1 MRKKDL
7 LAALGAAS
15 LLLLA
20 GACGKLPGNGAGAGN
35 APAGGEVLL
44 KVSLGN
50 PPGTKVAAQTLV
62 NERMIRNVQIFVFR
76 AGSGTDAGN
85 LEISASSGFD
95 GEMEVGSGAYSGLTL
110 KCSTGEREIWAVVND
125 SADRTVGPDAV
136 ATKTELL
143 ALRHELKDARSDK
156 LLMVGGVTRT
166 LQMGTEEVELPVRRL
181 AASVI
186 LESVKND
193 FLSPA
198 YQKNGTFRVEDCY
211 LINVPGR
218 TDFGGTLEAS
228 TLQEEDWY
236 ARMGAET
243 GSPRGELVYDHPE
256 TPKIVDYGSS
266 DTTPHTFYAYP
277 NNCEFSEDASWS
289 PRATLLVLEASL
301 FNGAD
306 WVKYYYP
313 VALTGGL
320 SSNKQYRVSL
330 TIHRPGSSDPNKPV
344 RFDEVTPVVQVSDW
358 DGGEN
363 YQSEI

>member
-1 MRKKDL
+1 MLKKTL
-7 LAALGAAS
+7 FAALGAAT

-20 GACGKLPGNGAGAGN
+20 GGCRKLPADRPAD
-35 APAGGEVLL
+35 ATAGGEVLL
-44 KVSLGN
+44 KVCLGN
-50 PPGTKVAAQTLV
+50 LPGTKVAAQTLV

-76 AGSGTDAGN
+76 AGDERDAGQ

-95 GEMEVGSGAYSGLTL
+95 GELEVGSGAYSGLTL

-136 ATKTELL
+136 ATKAALL
-143 ALRHELKDARSDK
+143 ALTHELKDARPDK
-156 LLMVGGVTRT
+156 LLMIGGVTRN
-166 LQMGTEEVELPVRRL
+166 LQHGTEEGELPVRRL

-198 YQKNGTFRVEDCY
+198 YQKNDTFRVEDCY

-218 TDFGGTLEAS
+218 TGFGGTTEAS
-228 TLQEEDWY
+228 ALPEEDWY

-243 GSPRGELVYDHPE
+243 GSPRGDLIYDHPD
-256 TPKIVDYGSS
+256 TPKIVNYGSS
-266 DTTPHTFYAYP
+266 DNTPHTFYAYP

-301 FNGAD
+301 FNGHD
-306 WVKYYYP
+306 WMKYYYP
-313 VALTGGL
+313 VAITGGL

-330 TIHRPGSSDPNKPV
+330 TIHRPGSTDPNLPV
-344 RFDEVTPVVQVSDW
+344 RFDDVTPVVQVSDW
-358 DGGEN
+358 DGGDS